1 MTENRQPY
9 ALVFGVSVFDIC
21 GFTDRNY
28 RCNDSNPGKV
38 KTSFGGV
45 CRNIAECMARV
56 GVNTKFISILGDDET
71 GSRMMEHSKIMNYD
85 MSESLVVKGGHTP
98 TYMAILDEQGE
109 MVSAVVDMKI
119 IDMFTTDFIDS
130 KTEIIR
136 NSEYMILDSDRPDI
150 VEYIIK
156 TFSGNTKFILDPVS
170 AAKAKTVKHLIKY
183 FHTIKPNR
191 YEAEIMCGF
200 KIKNDEDLR
209 KAGKYFI
216 DLGIKNAEYMILDSD
231 RPDIVEY
238 IIKTFSGN
246 TKFILDPVSAAKAK
260 NVKHLI
266 KHFHTIKPNRYEA
279 EIMCGFKIKNDEDLR
294 KAGKYFVDLGIENVF
309 ITLDEDGIYY
319 NNGIEEGKIK
329 ANNVSVVNVTGAGD
343 SFVAGIANGYMN
355 NKNIVETVKYAISMS
370 TITISTEET
379 IHPDMSHE
387 LVKEYM
393 DKIDW
398 TEVKYNK

>member
-1 MTENRQPY
+1 MIEKRQPY

-28 RCNDSNPGKV
+28 RCSDSNPGKV

-56 GVNTKFISILGDDET
+56 DVNTKFISILGDDET
-71 GSRMMEHSKIMNYD
+71 GTRMIEHSKMMKYD
-85 MSESLVVKGGHTP
+85 MSESLIIKGGHTP

-119 IDMFTTDFIDS
+119 IDMFTTEFIDS
-130 KTEIIR
+130 KSDTIK

-150 VEYIIK
+150 VEYILK
-156 TFSGNTKFILDPVS
+156 TFSGHTKFILDPVS
-170 AAKAKTVKHLIKY
+170 AAKAKNIKHLIQY

-200 KIKNDEDLR
+200 KIHNDEDLR
-209 KAGKYFI
+209 KAGQYFI
-216 DLGIKNAEYMILDSD
+216 ELGIQ
-231 RPDIVEY
+231 
-238 IIKTFSGN
+238 
-246 TKFILDPVSAAKAK
+246 
-260 NVKHLI
+260 
-266 KHFHTIKPNRYEA
+266 
-279 EIMCGFKIKNDEDLR
+279 
-294 KAGKYFVDLGIENVF
+294 NVF

-329 ANNVSVVNVTGAGD
+329 ANDVKVINVTGAGD

-355 NKNIVETVKYAISMS
+355 NINVVDTVKYAISMS
-370 TITISTEET
+370 TITIATEET
-379 IHPDMSHE
+379 IHPDMCNN
-387 LVKEYM
+387 LVEQYM
-393 DKIDW
+393 DNINW
-398 TEVKYNK
+398 TEIKYSK

>member
-71 GSRMMEHSKIMNYD
+71 GNRMMEH
-85 MSESLVVKGGHTP
+85 
-98 TYMAILDEQGE
+98 
-109 MVSAVVDMKI
+109 
-119 IDMFTTDFIDS
+119 
-130 KTEIIR
+130 
-136 NSEYMILDSDRPDI
+136 SDRPDI
-150 VEYIIK
+150 VEYLIK
-156 TFSGNTKFILDPVS
+156 TFNGNTKFILDPVS
-170 AAKAKTVKHLIKY
+170 AAKAKNIKHLIKY

-200 KIKNDEDLR
+200 EIKNDEDLR

-216 DLGIKNAEYMILDSD
+216 DLGIK
-231 RPDIVEY
+231 
-238 IIKTFSGN
+238 
-246 TKFILDPVSAAKAK
+246 
-260 NVKHLI
+260 
-266 KHFHTIKPNRYEA
+266 
-279 EIMCGFKIKNDEDLR
+279 
-294 KAGKYFVDLGIENVF
+294 NVF

-329 ANNVSVVNVTGAGD
+329 AKEVSVVNVTGAGD

-355 NKNIVETVKYAISMS
+355 NTNIVDTVKYAISMS

-393 DKIDW
+393 DKIEW
-398 TEVKYNK
+398 IEVNYNK

>member
-1 MTENRQPY
+1 MMENGQPY

-71 GSRMMEHSKIMNYD
+71 GNRMMEHSEIMKYD

-130 KTEIIR
+130 KSEIIK

-170 AAKAKTVKHLIKY
+170 AAKAKNIKHLIKY
-183 FHTIKPNR
+183 FHTIKL
-191 YEAEIMCGF
+191 
-200 KIKNDEDLR
+200 K
-209 KAGKYFI
+209 
-216 DLGIKNAEYMILDSD
+216 
-231 RPDIVEY
+231 
-238 IIKTFSGN
+238 
-246 TKFILDPVSAAKAK
+246 
-260 NVKHLI
+260 
-266 KHFHTIKPNRYEA
+266 
-279 EIMCGFKIKNDEDLR
+279 
-294 KAGKYFVDLGIENVF
+294 
-309 ITLDEDGIYY
+309 
-319 NNGIEEGKIK
+319 
-329 ANNVSVVNVTGAGD
+329 
-343 SFVAGIANGYMN
+343 
-355 NKNIVETVKYAISMS
+355 
-370 TITISTEET
+370 
-379 IHPDMSHE
+379 
-387 LVKEYM
+387 
-393 DKIDW
+393 
-398 TEVKYNK
+398 

>member
-1 MTENRQPY
+1 MMENGQPY

-71 GSRMMEHSKIMNYD
+71 GNRMMEHSEIMKYD

-130 KTEIIR
+130 KSEIIK

-170 AAKAKTVKHLIKY
+170 AAKAKNIKHLIKY

-200 KIKNDEDLR
+200 KIKDDEDLR

-216 DLGIKNAEYMILDSD
+216 DLGIKN
-231 RPDIVEY
+231 
-238 IIKTFSGN
+238 
-246 TKFILDPVSAAKAK
+246 
-260 NVKHLI
+260 
-266 KHFHTIKPNRYEA
+266 
-279 EIMCGFKIKNDEDLR
+279 
-294 KAGKYFVDLGIENVF
+294 VF
-309 ITLDEDGIYY
+309 ITLDADGIYY
-319 NNGIEEGKIK
+319 NNG
-329 ANNVSVVNVTGAGD
+329 

-355 NKNIVETVKYAISMS
+355 NKNIVDTVKYAITMS

-393 DKIDW
+393 DKINW
-398 TEVKYNK
+398 TKVKYNK

>member
-1 MTENRQPY
+1 MTEKIKPY

-45 CRNIAECMARV
+45 CRNIAECMSRV
-56 GVNTKFISILGDDET
+56 GVNTKFISILGDDEAGT
-71 GSRMMEHSKIMNYD
+71 RMLEHSKLMKYD
-85 MSESLVVKGGHTP
+85 MSDSLIIEGGHTP

-119 IDMFTTDFIDS
+119 IDMFTTEFIDS
-130 KTEIIR
+130 KSEIIR

-150 VEYIIK
+150 VEYLINKFGEK
-156 TFSGNTKFILDPVS
+156 TNFILDPVS
-170 AAKAKTVKHLIKY
+170 AAKAKYVKHLIKH

-216 DLGIKNAEYMILDSD
+216 DLGIKN
-231 RPDIVEY
+231 
-238 IIKTFSGN
+238 
-246 TKFILDPVSAAKAK
+246 
-260 NVKHLI
+260 
-266 KHFHTIKPNRYEA
+266 
-279 EIMCGFKIKNDEDLR
+279 
-294 KAGKYFVDLGIENVF
+294 VF

-329 ANNVSVVNVTGAGD
+329 AKDVTVVNVTGAGD

-355 NKNIVETVKYAISMS
+355 KVNIVDTVKYAIAMS

-379 IHPDMSHE
+379 IHPEMSNE
-387 LVKEYM
+387 LVKDYVNNIEWMQVDY
-393 DKIDW
+393 K
-398 TEVKYNK
+398 K